1 MEPTAETQAA
11 LAHLAWAEDSNL
23 ARALKGQ
30 VAQARAVVPSLLGVS
45 LAWLH
50 EGLTFTFVA
59 SSATIATLDA
69 MQYLDGGPCV
79 DALRQDDR
87 VDVPEVAGVLDEG
100 RWQLFSEAE
109 AANGVR
115 ATLSLPVLHDE
126 HVACGVNFYAGE
138 THAFEGRHERLADIF
153 GAWVGGAVTN
163 ADLSFSTRREAAR
176 APARLQ
182 ALNRFNEAVGIVSAR
197 QGVDT
202 DEATRRIEN
211 AAALAGIAPDDLAVA
226 VLNTTRPDSDTS

>member
-11 LAHLAWAEDSNL
+11 LAHLAWTEDSDL

-45 LAWLH
+45 LGWLH

-79 DALRQDDR
+79 DALRQDDL
-87 VDVPEVAGVLDEG
+87 VDVPEVAGILDED
-100 RWQLFSEAE
+100 RWQLFSEVV

-126 HVACGVNFYAGE
+126 QVACGVNLYAGE

-182 ALNRFNEAVGIVSAR
+182 ALNRFNEAVGIVAAR

-202 DEATRRIEN
+202 DEARRRIEN

-226 VLNTTRPDSDTS
+226 VLKTTRPHSDSS